1 MRYYDLHCDTIGEC
15 FLWNKALFSND
26 LHLSLKRAGC
36 FDFYTQVFAI
46 WINDDLRKNFATD
59 YFRKCAN
66 YYDAQLKINKDYIK
80 KHNITPIL
88 AVEGGAALGGNIEE
102 LYRLN
107 ERGVK
112 LITLTWNG
120 ENEIASGC
128 GKTEGGLSQF
138 GKTVIKEM
146 NRLKI
151 TVDVSHLN
159 KQSFFDVEKFSK
171 KPFIASHSNLDD
183 SKVKEGRLRNLTKE
197 QAQIIIEREG
207 LIGINFYNKFLQRE
221 NENCFDAVY
230 RRVYEFCDIGG
241 ENTVAF
247 GSDFD
252 GCEIDIA
259 LNSIEKIPALHSFLQ
274 SKGLSDEFLDKL
286 FYKNASD
293 YFKRL

>member
-1 MRYYDLHCDTIGEC
+1 MRFFDLHCDTIGEC
-15 FLWNKALFSND
+15 FQKNKALFSND

-36 FDFYTQVFAI
+36 FDFYTQAFAV
-46 WINDDLRKNFATD
+46 WINDDLRGKAATD
-59 YFRKCAN
+59 YFEKCAD
-66 YYDAQLKINKDYIK
+66 YYEKELLVNRDYIK
-80 KHNITPIL
+80 KHNITPVL
-88 AVEGGAALGGNIEE
+88 AVEGGAALGGNIDVI
-102 LYRLN
+102 YRFH

-112 LITLTWNG
+112 LMTLTWNG

-128 GKTEGGLSQF
+128 NETKGGLTGF

-159 KQSFFDVEKFSK
+159 RQSFFDVEKFSN

-183 SKVKEGRLRNLTKE
+183 EKVEGGRLRNLTTE
-197 QAQIIIEREG
+197 QAKIIIERKG
-207 LIGINFYNKFLQRE
+207 LIGVNFYNKFLQRE
-221 NENCFDAVY
+221 NESCFDAVY
-230 RRVYEFCDIGG
+230 RRVYELCDIGG
-241 ENTVAF
+241 ENSVAF

-252 GCEIDIA
+252 GCEIDET

-274 SKGLSDEFLDKL
+274 SKGLNNEFLDRL

-293 YFKRL
+293 YFERL